1 MARAGYD
8 RARVAGR
15 GAESRSAEASV
26 QIDPFFVEQWMNAH
40 ETTATWNIAETCVHS
55 LTFDELLEMSG
66 DADGVVRR
74 LRETWLGYGDI
85 VGSPRL
91 RAAIAALYG
100 ERITPDHVLT
110 ANGAIGANFLAL
122 YALVEPGTTVVT
134 VQPTYQQ
141 LFSVPASLGAEVRE
155 LRLRE
160 EDGYLPDPDAIRA
173 LSDERTRLIVL
184 NNPNNPTGALIDEP
198 LLREIVEVARERD
211 AWLFCDEVYRMLE
224 HEPGSTAP
232 SVADLYEKGVSSGSM
247 SKSYSLAGLRTGWVA
262 GPREIIE
269 RCLDVRDY
277 TTISGGVLDDALAA
291 VALENKDRVLR
302 RSLEIVRGNLAVVD
316 EWIAREP
323 RLRYVRPRAGTIALI
338 RYDYDLPSV
347 DFCQGMFDFS
357 GAFVMPGVGLR
368 RGARVPPRLRVRP
381 RRARGRAGGR
391 VRVPADAGGLR
402 QATAGA
408 GPGPARRRRRRRLA
422 DAALRLRCR
431 CFSER
436 RSATS
441 SAASSTEGRHQDGGT
456 ETTARKVIENRSPC
470 PGEEPRPY
478 TSPVSASPRA
488 VPMPRVM
495 LSTPEATPDSCFGA
509 DDMIAALLDGVK
521 SPSPTPTRA
530 SPATSMPCPG
540 CDRARTVS
548 VAATRTMPHT
558 VSGRAP
564 TLSARRP
571 ANGATRPRKHRHDSQ
586 FQPRAPRRRRR
597 ERARGRT
604 GRRGALRT

>member
-1 MARAGYD
+1 MDG
-8 RARVAGR
+8 GPSILW
-15 GAESRSAEASV
+15 SRRPSV
-26 QIDPFFVEQWMNAH
+26 HIEPFFVEQWMNAH

-100 ERITPDHVLT
+100 ERIAPDNVLT

-173 LSDERTRLIVL
+173 LTDERTHLIVL

-262 GPREIIE
+262 GPPRGH
-269 RCLDVRDY
+269 R
-277 TTISGGVLDDALAA
+277 ALP
-291 VALENKDRVLR
+291 R
-302 RSLEIVRGNLAVVD
+302 R
-316 EWIAREP
+316 ARLHDHQ
-323 RLRYVRPRAGTIALI
+323 RRRARRRPR
-338 RYDYDLPSV
+338 
-347 DFCQGMFDFS
+347 
-357 GAFVMPGVGLR
+357 R
-368 RGARVPPRLRVRP
+368 RGAREQGPGARP
-381 RRARGRAGGR
+381 QPGDRARQPGGRRRVDRAG
-391 VRVPADAGGLR
+391 AAAALR
-402 QATAGA
+402 
-408 GPGPARRRRRRRLA
+408 PPARRDHRPRP
-422 DAALRLRCR
+422 LRLRPALSR
-431 CFSER
+431 LLPGHVR
-436 RSATS
+436 RQ
-441 SAASSTEGRHQDGGT
+441 AA
-456 ETTARKVIENRSPC
+456 
-470 PGEEPRPY
+470 
-478 TSPVSASPRA
+478 
-488 VPMPRVM
+488 
-495 LSTPEATPDSCFGA
+495 
-509 DDMIAALLDGVK
+509 
-521 SPSPTPTRA
+521 PS
-530 SPATSMPCPG
+530 
-540 CDRARTVS
+540 
-548 VAATRTMPHT
+548 
-558 VSGRAP
+558 
-564 TLSARRP
+564 
-571 ANGATRPRKHRHDSQ
+571 
-586 FQPRAPRRRRR
+586 
-597 ERARGRT
+597 
-604 GRRGALRT
+604 